1 MRLLTYILA
10 LVVLFNASFVQAA
23 GDPSEGA
30 KKAAL
35 CAACHGPNGISVN
48 PLWPN
53 LAGQHQAYLARQIK
67 AFRDGGRQEATMSAF
82 VSNLSDQDVEDLA
95 THFAELKACP

>member
-1 MRLLTYILA
+1 MKLITLTLA
-10 LVVLFNASFVQAA
+10 IIAISISSPLTAA

-35 CAACHGPNGISVN
+35 CGACHSPNGISVN

-53 LAGQHQAYLARQIK
+53 LAGQKAAYLSKQIK
-67 AFRDGGRQEATMSAF
+67 AFRDGERVEATMQPF
-82 VSNLSDQDVEDLA
+82 VGSLTDDEIEDLA
-95 THFAELKACP
+95 AHFSELTPCP